1 MFQAS
6 AAFFDRLMRR
16 YTPDPFLLALLL
28 TLIIFIM
35 GFTITHASAK
45 EMVLYWGDGFWNLTT
60 FTLQMVMIL
69 VSGYVVAL
77 APPIKRILCLIAKWV
92 KTPGQ
97 ALIVV
102 TLGALTASLINWGLG
117 LVVGGLLCREIIKSV
132 PTANFRLMV
141 AGAYSGFLVW
151 HGGISGSIPLVI
163 ATPGN
168 FSEKLIGHTIPISET
183 LLSPFNII
191 AVVGLFILLPI
202 TNWLMGR
209 NTTPQEKVHIEND
222 EVSNSNQPKTPTLQY
237 PADRLEN
244 NRLVSVITALMGFT
258 YIAFRIMDKKFAFDI
273 NDINFIFLFLA
284 ILLHGYP
291 RSFIDAI
298 TEAAKRVGPIL
309 LQFPFYAG
317 IMGMMSSSKLA
328 DIVSSAFLKIATPE
342 TFPLLAFYSAG
353 LVNLFVPSGGGQWA
367 IQAPIMIDAAKELDV
382 SLSQTAMAVAWGDA
396 WTNMLQPFW
405 ALPLLAIAGLNLRD
419 IMGYCV
425 TTLLVSG
432 AFLSVLFLVVGY
444 W

>member
-6 AAFFDRLMRR
+6 ATFFDRVMRR

-28 TLIIFIM
+28 TLTLFIM
-35 GFTITHASAK
+35 GITLTSASPK
-45 EMVLYWGDGFWNLTT
+45 EMVSYWGDGFWSLTT

-69 VSGYVVAL
+69 VGGYVVAL
-77 APPIKRILCLIAKWV
+77 APPVNRFLTIIASYV

-97 ALIVV
+97 AIVMV
-102 TLGALTASLINWGLG
+102 TLGALTASVINWGLG
-117 LVVGGLLCREIIKSV
+117 LVVGGILCRKIIKTV

-141 AGAYSGFLVW
+141 AAAYSGFLVW

-163 ATPGN
+163 ATSGN
-168 FSEKLIGHTIPISET
+168 FSEKLIGYTIPISET
-183 LLSPFNII
+183 LLSPFNIT
-191 AVVGLFILLPI
+191 AVIGLFILLPI

-209 NTTPQEKVHIEND
+209 NITVQEDVHIEDDATAN
-222 EVSNSNQPKTPTLQY
+222 NKKNPTPTIQY
-237 PADRLEN
+237 PSDRLEN
-244 NRLVSVITALMGFT
+244 SRIISSVAALMGFA
-258 YIAFRIMDKKFAFDI
+258 YIAFRIADRKFTLDL
-273 NDINFIFLFLA
+273 NDLNFIFLFLA
-284 ILLHGYP
+284 ILLHGHP

-298 TEAAKRVGPIL
+298 SDAAKRVGPIL

-317 IMGMMSSSKLA
+317 IMGMMSSSNLA
-328 DIVSSAFLKIATPE
+328 DLVSNAFVKIATPE

-367 IQAPIMIDAAKELDV
+367 IQAPIMIDAAKELGV
-382 SLSQTAMAVAWGDA
+382 SLPQTAMAIAWGDA

-425 TTLLVSG
+425 TILLVSG
-432 AFLSVLFLVVGY
+432 IFLSVLFLIF
-444 W
+444 